1 VLASSLDGVPHEAL
15 SDDLELLR
23 FDFREKS
30 FPIAKRPLRVTATK
44 PGLCVGIAQ
53 WIRIELDRETSYEN
67 RPAPSAEHTAHWTHM
82 LHRFPK
88 LLRLR
93 AGDVVAI
100 EVSHNRSQV
109 NIDLVE

>member
-1 VLASSLDGVPHEAL
+1 MPHDSL

-23 FDFREKS
+23 FDFQEKS
-30 FPIAKRPLRVTATK
+30 FPMGKRPMRVTATK

-53 WIRIELDRETSYEN
+53 WIRLELDSQTRYEN
-67 RPAPSAEHTAHWTHM
+67 RPAPNADHNGHWTHL

-88 LLRLR
+88 LLRVQP
-93 AGDVVAI
+93 GDVVPI
-100 EVSHNRSQV
+100 VVRHDRSQV